1 MTEIKEKALFYG
13 VLVELPCS
21 YSISTRK
28 SKNRKDENSAYFTF
42 ITLLSRAVGQRH
54 CAANRNV
61 ACQTRDGVHHRACV
75 LRTKKSA
82 LRGLSFISNIKLLLL
97 SNRQSGRTGL
107 VILKMKATNASNTT
121 IMVIIIVFMKI
132 NCLSSLPHRAN
143 INLLHYHR
151 LTAPSLYDYP
161 KVHSPRP
168 AWNWSSVASYQ
179 NFMPLW
185 RRKLIYRVIHRRNVA
200 TACTL
205 AMQIHTNHVYD
216 TVSLKWF

>member
-61 ACQTRDGVHHRACV
+61 ACQTRDDVHHRACV

-179 NFMPLW
+179 NFMPL
-185 RRKLIYRVIHRRNVA
+185 
-200 TACTL
+200 
-205 AMQIHTNHVYD
+205 
-216 TVSLKWF
+216 